1 MNRETDRVAVPT
13 NGRKPHKVPEAP
25 ALAPVATAG
34 AVAAAAEA
42 ADDDAARDPVTKVT
56 APELTI
62 AVSPAQLAVGFGVI
76 AGLILLALR
85 RRRGRRKG

>member
-1 MNRETDRVAVPT
+1 MNHDTDRIAVPT

-25 ALAPVATAG
+25 ALAPVTAAG
-34 AVAAAAEA
+34 EVAAAADA
-42 ADDDAARDPVTKVT
+42 ADDAARGPAPTVS

-76 AGLILLALR
+76 AGLILLVLR